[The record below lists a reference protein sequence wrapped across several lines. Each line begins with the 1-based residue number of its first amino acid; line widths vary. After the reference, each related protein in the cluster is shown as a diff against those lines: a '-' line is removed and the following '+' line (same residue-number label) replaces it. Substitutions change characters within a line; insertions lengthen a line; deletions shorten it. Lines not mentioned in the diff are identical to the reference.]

1 MQWLLDTNAR
11 ITLLKSASAELV
23 SRLAERQ
30 DGDVLLC
37 SVVKGE
43 LWHGAH
49 KYAKREVR
57 LARLEELFDRHR
69 SLPFDDEAA
78 WHYADIRHF
87 WETTGQVIG
96 PNDLKIAA
104 ICRANHLRLVTNN
117 VGEFRRVPGLE
128 VEDWTIPIDQHE
140 G

>member
-1 MQWLLDTNAR
+1 MPWLLDTNAW
-11 ITLLKSASAELV
+11 IMLLKSASAELV
-23 SRLAERQ
+23 RRLTERQ

-49 KYAKREVR
+49 KYGNRQAR
-57 LARLEELFDRHR
+57 LAHLEELFARHR

-78 WHYADIRHF
+78 WHYADIRQF
-87 WETTGQVIG
+87 LEINGQIIG

-104 ICRANHLRLVTNN
+104 ICRANQLRLVTNN
-117 VGEFRRVPGLE
+117 LGEFRRVPGLE
-128 VEDWTIPIDQHE
+128 VEDWTNPI
-140 G
+140 

>member
-1 MQWLLDTNAR
+1 MQWLLDTNAW

-23 SRLAERQ
+23 RQLAERQ

-49 KYAKREVR
+49 KYGNRPAR
-57 LARLEELFDRHR
+57 LARLEELFARHL

-87 WETTGQVIG
+87 LETTGQIIG

-104 ICRANHLRLVTNN
+104 ICRANHLRLVTANLS
-117 VGEFRRVPGLE
+117 EFQRVPDLE
-128 VEDWTIPIDQHE
+128 VEDWTASI
-140 G
+140 